1 MRRKGGFH
9 GWNGFGSALM
19 WKQMLRRR
27 RRLDWN
33 ENGKKLKDQGQQ
45 AVVVRET
52 KASRSDELVVMIR
65 LVNSVAIE
73 KT

>member
-1 MRRKGGFH
+1 
-9 GWNGFGSALM
+9 M

>member
-9 GWNGFGSALM
+9 GWNGFGTALM

-27 RRLDWN
+27 RRLGWN
-33 ENGKKLKDQGQQ
+33 ENGEKLKDQEHQ
-45 AVVVRET
+45 VVAVRET

-65 LVNSVAIE
+65 LVSSVAIE